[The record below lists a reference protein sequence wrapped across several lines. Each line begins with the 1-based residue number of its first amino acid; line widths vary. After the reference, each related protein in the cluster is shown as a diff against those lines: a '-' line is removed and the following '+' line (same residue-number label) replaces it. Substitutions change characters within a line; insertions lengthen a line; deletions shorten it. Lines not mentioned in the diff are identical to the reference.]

1 VWLFQKPQLLTHKHI
16 KNMSISRRK
25 FLRQTA
31 YATSAIAGVS
41 TLAACGIFDKN
52 PQETEAGKEEVA
64 RPVTQDKQTLYIY
77 GWATYVN
84 NNEVL
89 EGFTKETGIKVV
101 GDTYDSNEVM
111 LAKLEASGGRSGYS
125 VIYPS
130 DYMVTQMRDL
140 KLLAPLNK
148 KLLPNLVNI
157 SQGYL
162 DLPHDRGAVFSIPVS
177 LGTTGIAYNVK
188 AVKSII
194 GEEPTDWSYLW
205 EHKSKLRITLVNDPR
220 EVMGMAL
227 HILGNS
233 YNTKETE
240 KIEQAFKKLREL
252 MPAIANFTTDAW
264 RDPLASG
271 DLMMCMA
278 FSGDA
283 ISLARQD
290 PNIKYILPNGGTS
303 IWTDTLAI
311 PKGAANLEGA
321 HAWINYVMKPEIAA
335 KISDANSFGTTN
347 KYAKSMIP
355 DDLKAIKALEPSE
368 AMLAKS
374 DRIAKLDPQVLQVYE
389 GFWTRLTTGLG

>member
-1 VWLFQKPQLLTHKHI
+1 
-16 KNMSISRRK
+16 MSISRRK

-31 YATSAIAGVS
+31 YATSALASAS
-41 TLAACGIFDKN
+41 TLAACGIFDKS
-52 PQETEAGKEEVA
+52 PQGSEAGKDEIL

-84 NNEVL
+84 NKEVL
-89 EGFTKETGIKVV
+89 DGFTKETGIKVV

-111 LAKLEASGGRSGYS
+111 LSKLEASGGRSGYS
-125 VIYPS
+125 IIYPS

-140 KLLAPLNK
+140 KLLTPLNK
-148 KLLPNLVNI
+148 KLLPNLRNI
-157 SQGYL
+157 AENYL
-162 DLPHDRGAVFSIPVS
+162 ALPHDRGAVFSIPVS

-188 AVKSII
+188 AVSSII
-194 GEEPTDWSYLW
+194 GEDPTDWNYLW

-220 EVMGMAL
+220 EVLGMAL
-227 HILGNS
+227 HTLGSS
-233 YNTKETE
+233 YNTKAPE

-290 PNIKYILPNGGTS
+290 PNIRYILPSSGTS
-303 IWTDTLAI
+303 IWTDTMAI
-311 PKGAANLEGA
+311 PKGASNVEGA
-321 HAWINYVMKPEIAA
+321 HAWINYVMKPEVAA
-335 KISDANSFGTTN
+335 KISDSNSFGTTN
-347 KYAKSMIP
+347 KLAKSMIP
-355 DDLKAIKALEPSE
+355 DDLKAIKALEPTE
-368 AMLAKS
+368 VMLAKS
-374 DRIAKLDPQVLQVYE
+374 DRITKLDDKTSQIYD
-389 GFWTRLTTGLG
+389 GFWTRLITGLE

>member
-1 VWLFQKPQLLTHKHI
+1 MI
-16 KNMSISRRK
+16 ISRRK

-31 YATSAIAGVS
+31 YATSALAGVS
-41 TLAACGIFDKN
+41 TLAACGIFDQN
-52 PQETEAGKEEVA
+52 PQGTEAGKEEVS
-64 RPVTQDKQTLYIY
+64 RPVKQDKQTLYLY
-77 GWATYVN
+77 GWSTYIN
-84 NNEVL
+84 NQEVL
-89 EGFTKETGIKVV
+89 DGFTKETGIKVV
-101 GDTYDSNEVM
+101 GDAYDSNEVM
-111 LAKLEASGGRSGYS
+111 LAKLEASGGKSGYS
-125 VIYPS
+125 IIYPS

-148 KLLPNLVNI
+148 KLLPNISNI
-157 SQGYL
+157 ANNYL

-177 LGTTGIAYNVK
+177 LGTTGLAYNVK
-188 AVKSII
+188 AVNSII

-227 HILGNS
+227 HTMGHS
-233 YNTKETE
+233 YNTKDVAQ
-240 KIEQAFKKLREL
+240 IEQAFHKLREL

-264 RDPLASG
+264 RDPLSSG

-290 PNIKYILPNGGTS
+290 PNIKYILPNSGTS
-303 IWTDTLAI
+303 IWTDTMAI
-311 PKGAANLEGA
+311 PRGASNIEGA

-335 KISDANSFGTTN
+335 KISDSNSFGTTN
-347 KYAKSMIP
+347 KLAKSMIP

-368 AMLAKS
+368 GFIKLS
-374 DRIAKLDPQVLQVYE
+374 DRITKLDPEVLQIYE

>member
-1 VWLFQKPQLLTHKHI
+1 
-16 KNMSISRRK
+16 MSISRRK

-31 YATSAIAGVS
+31 YATSAMAGAS
-41 TLAACGIFDKN
+41 TLAACGIFDQS
-52 PQETEAGKEEVA
+52 PQGDESGKEEVV
-64 RPVTQDKQTLYIY
+64 RPVKQDRQTLYIY
-77 GWATYVN
+77 GWSTYIN
-84 NNEVL
+84 NQEVL

-101 GDTYDSNEVM
+101 GDAYDSNEVM

-125 VIYPS
+125 IIYPS

-148 KLLPNLVNI
+148 KLLPNLSNI
-157 SQGYL
+157 TSNYL
-162 DLPHDRGAVFSIPVS
+162 ELPHDRGAVFSIPVS
-177 LGTTGIAYNVK
+177 LGTTGLAYNVK
-188 AVKSII
+188 AVNSII

-227 HILGNS
+227 HTMGNS
-233 YNTKETE
+233 YNTKDVTQ
-240 KIEQAFKKLREL
+240 IEQAFQKLREL

-264 RDPLASG
+264 RDPLSSG

-290 PNIKYILPNGGTS
+290 PNIKYILPNSGTS
-303 IWTDTLAI
+303 IWTDTMAI
-311 PKGAANLEGA
+311 PRGASNIEGA
-321 HAWINYVMKPEIAA
+321 HAWINYVMKPEVAA
-335 KISDANSFGTTN
+335 KISDSNSFGTTN
-347 KYAKSMIP
+347 KFAKSMIP
-355 DDLKAIKALEPSE
+355 DDLKAIKALEPTE
-368 AMLAKS
+368 AIISKS
-374 DRIAKLDPQVLQVYE
+374 DRITKLDPEVLQIYE

>member
-1 VWLFQKPQLLTHKHI
+1 
-16 KNMSISRRK
+16 MSISRRK

-31 YATSAIAGVS
+31 YVSSALAGAS
-41 TLAACGIFDKN
+41 TLSACNIFIQK
-52 PQETEAGKEEVA
+52 PQDTESGKDEVV

-77 GWATYVN
+77 GWSTYIN
-84 NNEVL
+84 NQEVL

-101 GDTYDSNEVM
+101 GDAYDSNEVM

-140 KLLAPLNK
+140 KLLSPLNK
-148 KLLPNLVNI
+148 KLLPNISNI
-157 SQGYL
+157 ASKYL
-162 DLPHDRGAVFSIPVS
+162 ELPHDRGAIFSIPVS
-177 LGTTGIAYNVK
+177 LGTTGLAYNVK
-188 AVKSII
+188 AVNSII

-205 EHKSKLRITLVNDPR
+205 EHKSKLRISLVNDYR
-220 EVMGMAL
+220 EVLGMAL
-227 HILGNS
+227 HTLGNS
-233 YNTKETE
+233 YNTKEKE
-240 KIEQAFKKLREL
+240 NIEQAFQKLREL

-283 ISLARQD
+283 IGLARQD
-290 PNIKYILPNGGTS
+290 PNIKYILPSSGTS
-303 IWTDTLAI
+303 IWTDTMAI
-311 PKGAANLEGA
+311 PRGASNIEGA
-321 HAWINYVMKPEIAA
+321 HAWINYVMKPEVAA

-347 KYAKSMIP
+347 KIAKSMLP
-355 DDLKAIKALEPSE
+355 DDLKAIKALEPTESMI
-368 AMLAKS
+368 ARS
-374 DRIAKLDPQVLQVYE
+374 DRITKLEPEVLQIYE

>member
-1 VWLFQKPQLLTHKHI
+1 
-16 KNMSISRRK
+16 MSISRRK

-31 YATSAIAGVS
+31 YATSAMAGAS
-41 TLAACGIFDKN
+41 TLAACGIFDQS
-52 PQETEAGKEEVA
+52 PQGDESGKEEVV
-64 RPVTQDKQTLYIY
+64 RPVKQDRQTLYIY
-77 GWATYVN
+77 GWSTYIN
-84 NNEVL
+84 NQEVL

-101 GDTYDSNEVM
+101 GDAYDSNEVM

-125 VIYPS
+125 IIYPS

-148 KLLPNLVNI
+148 KLLPNLSNI
-157 SQGYL
+157 TSNYL
-162 DLPHDRGAVFSIPVS
+162 ELPHDRGAVFSIPVS
-177 LGTTGIAYNVK
+177 LGTTGLAYNVK
-188 AVKSII
+188 AVNSII

-227 HILGNS
+227 HTMGNS
-233 YNTKETE
+233 YNTKDITQ
-240 KIEQAFKKLREL
+240 IEQAFQKLREL

-264 RDPLASG
+264 RDPLSSG

-290 PNIKYILPNGGTS
+290 PNIKYILPNSGTS
-303 IWTDTLAI
+303 IWTDTMAI
-311 PKGAANLEGA
+311 PRGASNIEGA
-321 HAWINYVMKPEIAA
+321 HAWINYVMKPEVAA
-335 KISDANSFGTTN
+335 KISDSNSFGTTN
-347 KYAKSMIP
+347 KFAKSMIP
-355 DDLKAIKALEPSE
+355 DDLKAIKALEPTE
-368 AMLAKS
+368 AIISKS
-374 DRIAKLDPQVLQVYE
+374 DRITKLDPEVLQIYE

>member
-1 VWLFQKPQLLTHKHI
+1 
-16 KNMSISRRK
+16 MSISRRK

-31 YATSAIAGVS
+31 YATSALAS
-41 TLAACGIFDKN
+41 ASNLAACGIFDKT
-52 PQETEAGKEEVA
+52 PQADESGKDEVV
-64 RPVTQDKQTLYIY
+64 RPVTQDKQTLYLY
-77 GWATYVN
+77 GWSTYVN
-84 NNEVL
+84 NTEVL
-89 EGFTKETGIKVV
+89 EGFTKQTGIKVV
-101 GDTYDSNEVM
+101 GDAYDSNEV
-111 LAKLEASGGRSGYS
+111 LLSKLEASGGRSGYS
-125 VIYPS
+125 IIYPS

-140 KLLAPLNK
+140 KLLTPLNK
-148 KLLPNLVNI
+148 KLLPNLNNI
-157 SQGYL
+157 ASNYL

-188 AVKSII
+188 AVNSII
-194 GEEPTDWSYLW
+194 GEEPTDWNYLW

-233 YNTKETE
+233 YNTKEPL
-240 KIEQAFKKLREL
+240 KIEQAFQKLREL

-290 PNIKYILPNGGTS
+290 PNIKYILPNSGTS
-303 IWTDTLAI
+303 IWTDTIAI
-311 PKGAANLEGA
+311 PRGSSNIEGA
-321 HAWINYVMKPEIAA
+321 HAWINYVMRPDVAA

-347 KYAKSMIP
+347 KLAKSLIP
-355 DDLKAIKALEPSE
+355 EDLRAMKALEPTE
-368 AMLAKS
+368 AMISKS
-374 DRIAKLDPQVLQVYE
+374 DRITKLDDKVSEIYN
-389 GFWTRLTTGLG
+389 GFWTRLITGLG

>member
-1 VWLFQKPQLLTHKHI
+1 
-16 KNMSISRRK
+16 MSISRRK

-31 YATSAIAGVS
+31 YVTSALAGAS
-41 TLAACGIFDKN
+41 SLSACGIFDKD
-52 PQETEAGKEEVA
+52 PQGNESAKEDVP

-77 GWATYVN
+77 GWSTYIN
-84 NNEVL
+84 NQEVL

-101 GDTYDSNEVM
+101 GDAYDSNEVM

-125 VIYPS
+125 IIYPS
-130 DYMVTQMRDL
+130 DYMVTQMRDK

-148 KLLPNLVNI
+148 KLLPNISNI
-157 SQGYL
+157 ASNYL

-177 LGTTGIAYNVK
+177 LGTTGLAYNVK
-188 AVKSII
+188 AVNSII
-194 GEEPTDWSYLW
+194 GEEPMDWSYLW
-205 EHKSKLRITLVNDPR
+205 EYKSKLRITLVNDPR

-227 HILGNS
+227 HTLNYS
-233 YNTKETE
+233 YNTKETDKLE
-240 KIEQAFKKLREL
+240 KAFQKLREL

-271 DLMMCMA
+271 DLIMCMA

-290 PNIKYILPNGGTS
+290 PNIKYILPNSGTS
-303 IWTDTLAI
+303 IWTDTMAI
-311 PKGAANLEGA
+311 PRGASNIEGA
-321 HAWINYVMKPEIAA
+321 HAWINYVMKPEVAA

-347 KYAKSMIP
+347 KLAKSMIP
-355 DDLKAIKALEPSE
+355 DDLKSIKALEPTE
-368 AMLAKS
+368 GMMKLS
-374 DRIAKLDPQVLQVYE
+374 DRITKLDPEVLQIYE

>member
-1 VWLFQKPQLLTHKHI
+1 
-16 KNMSISRRK
+16 MSISRRK

-31 YATSAIAGVS
+31 YATSALASAS
-41 TLAACGIFDKN
+41 TLAACGIFDKT
-52 PQETEAGKEEVA
+52 PQADESGKDEVV
-64 RPVTQDKQTLYIY
+64 RPVTQDKQTLYLY
-77 GWATYVN
+77 GWSTYVN
-84 NNEVL
+84 NTEVL
-89 EGFTKETGIKVV
+89 EEFTKQTGIKVV
-101 GDTYDSNEVM
+101 GDAYDSNEV
-111 LAKLEASGGRSGYS
+111 LLSKLEASGGRSGYS
-125 VIYPS
+125 IIYPS

-148 KLLPNLVNI
+148 KLLPNLNNI
-157 SQGYL
+157 ANNYL

-188 AVKSII
+188 AVNSII
-194 GEEPTDWSYLW
+194 GEEPTDWNYLW

-227 HILGNS
+227 HVLGNS
-233 YNTKETE
+233 YNTKEPL
-240 KIEQAFKKLREL
+240 KIEQAFQKLREL

-290 PNIKYILPNGGTS
+290 PNIKYILPNSGTS
-303 IWTDTLAI
+303 IWTDTIAI
-311 PKGAANLEGA
+311 PRGSSNIEGA

-347 KYAKSMIP
+347 KLAKSMIP
-355 DDLKAIKALEPSE
+355 EDLKSMKALEPTE
-368 AMLAKS
+368 AMISKS
-374 DRIAKLDPQVLQVYE
+374 DRITKLDDKVSEIYN
-389 GFWTRLTTGLG
+389 GFWTRLITGLG

>member
-1 VWLFQKPQLLTHKHI
+1 
-16 KNMSISRRK
+16 MSISRRK
-25 FLRQTA
+25 FLKQTA
-31 YATSAIAGVS
+31 YATSALAGVA
-41 TLAACGIFDKN
+41 TLTSCGIFDNKN
-52 PQETEAGKEEVA
+52 TGDSKDEVP
-64 RPVTQDKQTLYIY
+64 RPVTQDKRTLYLY

-84 NNEVL
+84 NQEVL

-148 KLLPNLVNI
+148 KLLPNINNI
-157 SQGYL
+157 AANYL
-162 DLPHDRGAVFSIPVS
+162 DLPHDRGAIFSIPVS
-177 LGTTGIAYNVK
+177 LGTTGIAYNVE

-205 EHKSKLRITLVNDPR
+205 EHKDKLRITLVNDPR

-227 HILGNS
+227 HLLGSS
-233 YNTKETE
+233 YNTKETA
-240 KIEQAFKKLREL
+240 KIELAFQKLREL

-278 FSGDA
+278 FSGDG
-283 ISLARQD
+283 ISLARQN
-290 PNIKYILPNGGTS
+290 PNIKYVLPNNGTS
-303 IWTDTLAI
+303 IWTDTMAI
-311 PKGAANLEGA
+311 PRGAANIEGA
-321 HAWINYVMKPEIAA
+321 HAWINYVMRPEVAA

-347 KYAKSMIP
+347 KLAKSMLP

-368 AMLAKS
+368 AIIAKS
-374 DRIAKLDPQVLQVYE
+374 DRIAKLDAEVLQIYE

>member
-1 VWLFQKPQLLTHKHI
+1 ML
-16 KNMSISRRK
+16 SISRRK

-31 YATSAIAGVS
+31 YATSALAAS
-41 TLAACGIFDKN
+41 TLAACGIFDKSSQS
-52 PQETEAGKEEVA
+52 PEAGADEVS
-64 RPVTQDKQTLYIY
+64 RPVAQDKKTLYIY

-84 NNEVL
+84 NQEVL
-89 EGFTKETGIKVV
+89 DGFTKETGIKVV
-101 GDTYDSNEVM
+101 GDTYDANEVM

-125 VIYPS
+125 IIYPS
-130 DYMVTQMRDL
+130 DYMVTQMREL
-140 KLLAPLNK
+140 KLLYPLNK
-148 KLLPNLVNI
+148 KLLPNLNNI
-157 SQGYL
+157 APNYVE
-162 DLPHDRGAVFSIPVS
+162 LPHDRGAIFSIPVS
-177 LGTTGIAYNVK
+177 LGTTGIAYNVE

-205 EHKSKLRITLVNDPR
+205 EYKDKLRITLVNDPR

-227 HILGNS
+227 HILGHS
-233 YNTKETE
+233 YNAKDPAQ
-240 KIEQAFKKLREL
+240 IEQAFQKLREL

-283 ISLARQD
+283 ISLARQN
-290 PNIKYILPNGGTS
+290 PNIKYVLPNSGTS
-303 IWTDTLAI
+303 IWTDTMAI
-311 PKGAANLEGA
+311 PRGASNIEGA
-321 HAWINYVMKPEIAA
+321 HAWINYVMKPEVAA

-347 KYAKSMIP
+347 KLAKSMIP

-368 AMLAKS
+368 AMIAKS
-374 DRIAKLDPQVLQVYE
+374 DRITKLDPAVSQVYD

>member
-1 VWLFQKPQLLTHKHI
+1 ML
-16 KNMSISRRK
+16 SISRRK

-31 YATSAIAGVS
+31 YATSALAAS
-41 TLAACGIFDKN
+41 TLAACGIFDKSSQS
-52 PQETEAGKEEVA
+52 PEAGADEVS
-64 RPVTQDKQTLYIY
+64 RPVAQDKKTLYIY

-84 NNEVL
+84 NQEVL
-89 EGFTKETGIKVV
+89 DGFTKETGIKVV
-101 GDTYDSNEVM
+101 GDTYDANEVM

-125 VIYPS
+125 IIYPS
-130 DYMVTQMRDL
+130 DYMVTQMREL
-140 KLLAPLNK
+140 KLLYPLNK
-148 KLLPNLVNI
+148 KLLPNLNNI
-157 SQGYL
+157 APNYVE
-162 DLPHDRGAVFSIPVS
+162 LPHDRGAIFSIPVS
-177 LGTTGIAYNVK
+177 LGTTGIAYNVE

-205 EHKSKLRITLVNDPR
+205 EYKDKLRITLVNDPR

-227 HILGNS
+227 HILGHS
-233 YNTKETE
+233 YNTKDPAQ
-240 KIEQAFKKLREL
+240 IEQAFQKLREL

-283 ISLARQD
+283 ISLARQN
-290 PNIKYILPNGGTS
+290 PNIKYILPNSGTS
-303 IWTDTLAI
+303 IWTDTMAI
-311 PKGAANLEGA
+311 PRGAANIEGA
-321 HAWINYVMKPEIAA
+321 HAWINYVMKPEVAA

-347 KYAKSMIP
+347 KLAKSMIP

-368 AMLAKS
+368 AMIAKS
-374 DRIAKLDPQVLQVYE
+374 DRITKLDPAVSQVYD

>member
-1 VWLFQKPQLLTHKHI
+1 
-16 KNMSISRRK
+16 MSISRRRFIK
-25 FLRQTA
+25 QSV

-41 TLAACGIFDKN
+41 TLAACGIFEKDT
-52 PQETEAGKEEVA
+52 QTAESGKEEVV

-84 NNEVL
+84 NQEVL
-89 EGFTKETGIKVV
+89 AGFTKETGIKVV

-111 LAKLEASGGRSGYS
+111 FSKLDASGGRSGYS
-125 VIYPS
+125 IIYPS
-130 DYMVTQMRDL
+130 DYMVTQMKER

-148 KLLPNLVNI
+148 KLLPNLHNI
-157 SQGYL
+157 ADDYL
-162 DLPHDRGAVFSIPVS
+162 GLPHDRGAVFSIPVS

-188 AVKSII
+188 AVNSII

-220 EVMGMAL
+220 EVIGMAL

-233 YNTKETE
+233 YNSKDPA
-240 KIEQAFKKLREL
+240 KIEQAFQKLREL

-290 PNIKYILPNGGTS
+290 PNIKYILPNSGTS

-311 PKGAANLEGA
+311 PRGASNITGA
-321 HAWINYVMKPEIAA
+321 HAWINYVMRPEIAA

-347 KYAKSMIP
+347 KLAKSMIP
-355 DDLKAIKALEPSE
+355 DDLKAIKALEPTE

-374 DRIAKLDPQVLQVYE
+374 DRITKLDDKVSQIYD

>member
-1 VWLFQKPQLLTHKHI
+1 MQ
-16 KNMSISRRK
+16 ISRRK

-31 YATSAIAGVS
+31 YAASAMASAS
-41 TLAACGIFDKN
+41 TLAACGIFEKG
-52 PQETEAGKEEVA
+52 PQETEAGEEDVE
-64 RPVTQDKQTLYIY
+64 RPVTQDKRTLYIY
-77 GWATYVN
+77 GWATYIN
-84 NNEVL
+84 NQEVL
-89 EGFTKETGIKVV
+89 EEFTKETGIKVV
-101 GDTYDSNEVM
+101 GDAYDSNEVM

-148 KLLPNLVNI
+148 KLLPNIKNI
-157 SQGYL
+157 APNYL
-162 DLPHDRGAVFSIPVS
+162 ELPHDRGSVFSIPVS
-177 LGTTGIAYNVK
+177 LGTTGIAYNVE
-188 AVKSII
+188 AVKSVI
-194 GEEPTDWSYLW
+194 GEEPMDWSYLW
-205 EHKSKLRITLVNDPR
+205 EHKEKLRITLVNDPR
-220 EVMGMAL
+220 EVIGMAL
-227 HILGNS
+227 HILGHS

-240 KIEQAFKKLREL
+240 KIEQAFQKLKEL

-290 PNIKYILPNGGTS
+290 PNIKYVLPNNGTS
-303 IWTDTLAI
+303 IWTDTMAI
-311 PKGAANLEGA
+311 PRGASNIEGA
-321 HAWINYVMKPEIAA
+321 HEWINYVMRPEVAA

-347 KYAKSMIP
+347 KLAKTMIP
-355 DDLKAIKALEPSE
+355 DDLKAIKALEPSDSIT
-368 AMLAKS
+368 ARS
-374 DRIAKLDPQVLQVYE
+374 DRIAKLDPEVLQVYE

>member
-1 VWLFQKPQLLTHKHI
+1 
-16 KNMSISRRK
+16 MRISRRK

-31 YATSAIAGVS
+31 YVTSAMASAS
-41 TLAACGIFDKN
+41 TLAACGIFEKS
-52 PQETEAGKEEVA
+52 PQETETGGEPVE
-64 RPVTQDKQTLYIY
+64 RPVTQDKRTLYIY

-84 NNEVL
+84 NQEIL
-89 EGFTKETGIKVV
+89 ENFTKETGIKVV
-101 GDTYDSNEVM
+101 GDAYDSNEVM

-125 VIYPS
+125 IIYPS

-148 KLLPNLVNI
+148 KLLPNIKNI
-157 SQGYL
+157 APNYL
-162 DLPHDRGAVFSIPVS
+162 ELPHDRGAIFSIPVS
-177 LGTTGIAYNVK
+177 LGTTGLAYNVK
-188 AVKSII
+188 AVNSII
-194 GEEPTDWSYLW
+194 GEEPTDWNYLW
-205 EHKSKLRITLVNDPR
+205 EHKEKLRITLVNDPR
-220 EVMGMAL
+220 EVIGMAL
-227 HILGNS
+227 HILGHS
-233 YNTKETE
+233 YNTKEPD

-290 PNIKYILPNGGTS
+290 PNIKYVLPNSGTS
-303 IWTDTLAI
+303 IWTDTMAI
-311 PKGAANLEGA
+311 PRGASNIEGA
-321 HAWINYVMKPEIAA
+321 HAWINYVMRPEVAA

-347 KYAKSMIP
+347 KLAKSMIP

-368 AMLAKS
+368 GIIAQS
-374 DRIAKLDPQVLQVYE
+374 DHIAKLEPDVLQIYE

>member
-1 VWLFQKPQLLTHKHI
+1 
-16 KNMSISRRK
+16 MSISRRK
-25 FLRQTA
+25 FLTQTA
-31 YATSAIAGVS
+31 YATSALAGAS
-41 TLAACGIFDKN
+41 TLAACGIFEKD
-52 PQETEAGKEEVA
+52 PQSADSGKEEVT

-84 NNEVL
+84 NQEVL

-101 GDTYDSNEVM
+101 GDAYDSNEVM

-125 VIYPS
+125 IIYPS

-148 KLLPNLVNI
+148 KLLPNLKNI
-157 SQGYL
+157 SENYL
-162 DLPHDRGAVFSIPVS
+162 SLPHDRGAVFSIPVS
-177 LGTTGIAYNVK
+177 LGTTGLAYNVK
-188 AVKSII
+188 AVRSIV
-194 GEEPTDWSYLW
+194 GEEPTDWNYLW

-233 YNTKETE
+233 YNTKESD
-240 KIEQAFKKLREL
+240 KIEQAFQKLREL

-290 PNIKYILPNGGTS
+290 PNIKYILPNSGTS
-303 IWTDTLAI
+303 IWTDTMAI
-311 PKGAANLEGA
+311 PRGASNIEGA
-321 HAWINYVMKPEIAA
+321 HAWINYVMKPEVAA
-335 KISDANSFGTTN
+335 KISDSNSFGTTN
-347 KYAKSMIP
+347 KIAKSMIP
-355 DDLKAIKALEPSE
+355 DDLKAISALEPTE
-368 AMLAKS
+368 AMISKS
-374 DRIAKLDPQVLQVYE
+374 GRITKLEPEVLQIYE